1 VKNRDISAT
10 ECPISKKIRHDDAE
24 RISNAPAVKSLMLKI
39 QHGGRPL
46 HLRDPFCIIIKYR
59 EFSIFKTADVRN
71 IGFLKLNFLTVMS
84 FRDTFCVIK
93 PTFVRIGHIVED
105 IAIFSI
111 FGKM

>member
-1 VKNRDISAT
+1 
-10 ECPISKKIRHDDAE
+10 
-24 RISNAPAVKSLMLKI
+24 M
-39 QHGGRPL
+39 
-46 HLRDPFCIIIKYR
+46 
-59 EFSIFKTADVRN
+59 ADVRH

-105 IAIFSI
+105 IAIVSI